1 VEIHPREHGI
11 LCVSKEQSVWVEVS
25 LGVQE
30 DDWSNNI
37 LGVQT
42 TTVQKPKKALDLFCG
57 IGSATKV
64 LTEWGFEVTSVD
76 IDPKYHPDI
85 CCDVMTWG
93 FPRLPRR
100 GFGVITMNPPC
111 TEFF

>member
-1 VEIHPREHGI
+1 M
-11 LCVSKEQSVWVEVS
+11 
-25 LGVQE
+25 QE

-42 TTVQKPKKALDLFCG
+42 TTVQIPKKALDLFSG

-64 LTEWGFEVTSVD
+64 LTEWGSEVTSVD

-85 CCDVMTWG
+85 
-93 FPRLPRR
+93 FL
-100 GFGVITMNPPC
+100 
-111 TEFF
+111 